1 MHNLKL
7 AFRGLWRH
15 PRFALIA
22 IATLAVGVGAN
33 VAIYSV
39 VRAVL
44 LRPLPY
50 AEPDRLV
57 FVSEVVPDTPDKP
70 DIGYADVTEL
80 ARRSRVIESVASYED
95 GVGDLIESG
104 QPEVVRSL
112 HVSRNF
118 FDTLGVPLSLGRT
131 FTDEEDQPGPNRAVI
146 LSHGFWQRRFGGDPR
161 ILGRALRFDQA
172 QVVVVGVLPERFEPL
187 IKGNSELL
195 PDVYMPLGRPTNR
208 AVRAIARLRP
218 GMSVA
223 QATTDLAS
231 AFDHLREED
240 PASHH
245 PDARLAVVPLRERL
259 LGKMDVAF
267 RAVLVAV
274 VLVLLIACANVTSLS
289 LAKTLARE
297 KEMSV
302 RVALGAT
309 RRRLGAQLLIES
321 LTLALIAGLAGTVL
335 AAWGTTALA
344 RVIPPGVPRVSG
356 IHVDG
361 AVLLFALALTVATG
375 VLSGLA
381 PLLWALRGEFHD
393 VLQGSRGTSVPVRR
407 RMLSGVVI
415 AQVAVALVLLVGATL
430 VARSYARLLQVD
442 PGYDPHHVLT
452 LTTRLWSPR
461 YWKDAPAQAYYH
473 DVLDRVRDIP
483 GVEGAAFASAI
494 PMDYAT
500 TTGFH
505 VAGAPVTNEASA
517 AIAQWYSVT
526 PDYFRVMRIRLLQG
540 RAFTDDDQPDSPRV
554 AIVNATFA
562 RQEFGSTDPIGQR
575 LKFGDLDGSRPWLT
589 IVGVVADV
597 HQEGLDAGPAPQ
609 LYVAETQ
616 ELMNRFYRLLARTDG
631 DTAAIEQ
638 PVIAAFTAFDRNAPV
653 SHVKA
658 LDAYLQGTIAGRTF
672 AMAMLMLFSA
682 LALVLATAGVYALIA
697 YSTALRSQEFGVRLT
712 LGASP
717 LELVGAVLRQAAV
730 IGAGGVVIGLALA
743 LALARFVAT
752 LLFGLTAYDGWSYV
766 TAALGV
772 IATVIAA
779 GAIPA
784 WRASRLDPVST
795 LRTE

>member
-1 MHNLKL
+1 V
-7 AFRGLWRH
+7 
-15 PRFALIA
+15 I
-22 IATLAVGVGAN
+22 T
-33 VAIYSV
+33 
-39 VRAVL
+39 
-44 LRPLPY
+44 
-50 AEPDRLV
+50 D
-57 FVSEVVPDTPDKP
+57 
-70 DIGYADVTEL
+70 L
-80 ARRSRVIESVASYED
+80 ARGSRAIESVATYED

-104 QPEVVRSL
+104 PPEVVRSL

-118 FDTLGVPLSLGRT
+118 FHTLGVPLSLGRT
-131 FTDEEDQPGPNRAVI
+131 FTEEEDEPGPNRAVV

-161 ILGRALRFDQA
+161 ILGRVLRFDDA
-172 QVVVVGVLPERFEPL
+172 GVVVVGVLPDKFEPL

-195 PDVYMPLGRPTNR
+195 PDVYMPLGQPTNR
-208 AVRAIARLRP
+208 SVRAIARLRP

-223 QATTDLAS
+223 QATTDLAT
-231 AFDHLREED
+231 AFEHLRAED
-240 PASHH
+240 PSSHH
-245 PDARLAVVPLRERL
+245 PDARLALVPLRERL
-259 LGKMDVAF
+259 LGRMDVAF
-267 RAVLVAV
+267 RAVLAAV

-321 LTLALIAGLAGTVL
+321 VTIALIAGTAGTLL
-335 AAWGTTALA
+335 AVWGTAALA
-344 RVIPPGVPRVSG
+344 RLIPPGVPRASG

-361 AVLLFALALTVATG
+361 PVLVFALVVTVATG

-393 VLQGSRGTSVPVRR
+393 VLQSTRGTSMPVRR
-407 RMLSGVVI
+407 RMLSGVVV

-442 PGYDPHHVLT
+442 PGYDPRHVVT

-461 YWKDAPAQAYYH
+461 YWGAPRAQAYYH
-473 DVLDRVRDIP
+473 DVLDRVRAVP
-483 GVEGAAFASAI
+483 GVESAAFTSAI

-500 TTGFH
+500 TTAFH
-505 VAGAPVTNEASA
+505 VAGAPITDEASA
-517 AIAQWYSVT
+517 PVAQWYSVT
-526 PDYFRVMRIRLLQG
+526 PDYFRVLRIRLLHG
-540 RAFTDDDQPDSPRV
+540 RAFTDDDRPDSPRV

-562 RQEFGSTDPIGQR
+562 RQAFGSSDPIGR
-575 LKFGDLDGSRPWLT
+575 RIKFGDLDGPRPWLT
-589 IVGVVADV
+589 VVGVVADV
-597 HQEGLDAGPAPQ
+597 HQEALDAAPAPQ

-616 ELMNRFYRLLARTDG
+616 ELMNRFYRLVARSSG
-631 DTAAIEQ
+631 EPAAIEP
-638 PVIAAFTAFDRNAPV
+638 PVIAAVNGFDRETPV

-658 LDAYLQGTIAGRTF
+658 LDAYLQGTMAERTF

-697 YSTALRSQEFGVRLT
+697 YSTALRLQEFGVRLT

-730 IGAGGVVIGLALA
+730 IGAGGVAIGLALA
-743 LALARFVAT
+743 FVLARFVQT
-752 LLFGLTAYDGWSYV
+752 LLFGLTPHDGPSYAI
-766 TAALGV
+766 AAIGV

-784 WRASRLDPVST
+784 WRAARLDPVRT